1 MSRHKRKPF
10 QRKGPIVDL
19 FNEQCGL
26 CCYCSGKM
34 TLKLGRHNTATVEHI
49 LPRSHGGKDHFN
61 RSAACLDCNQERGNT
76 PLLIYLAERLERGAS
91 TLAPAAFLTRHPQS
105 STSLYTPS

>member
-19 FNEQCGL
+19 FNEQCGF

-61 RSAACLDCNQERGNT
+61 RAAAHASCNQERGNT
-76 PLLIYLAERLERGAS
+76 PLLVYLLKRKLK
-91 TLAPAAFLTRHPQS
+91 
-105 STSLYTPS
+105 TSQYVL

>member
-1 MSRHKRKPF
+1 MSRRH
-10 QRKGPIVDL
+10 QERKGPIVDL
-19 FNEQCGL
+19 FNEQCGF

-61 RSAACLDCNQERGNT
+61 RAAAHASCNQERGNT
-76 PLLIYLAERLERGAS
+76 PLLVYLAERLDTSR
-91 TLAPAAFLTRHPQS
+91 APATFLTRRHQIQLSP
-105 STSLYTPS
+105 YTPS